1 MKERIFLFGTS
12 EYSEYI
18 YYTIKKE
25 GIIDILGFTVN
36 KTHYK
41 EKFFNGLPV
50 FVFEELF
57 NEFDMNECGI
67 LLTIGYTKMNAF
79 RKKVYDECKAL
90 NYKIATFISARSLCD
105 SDSVGEGSI
114 VMPMSY
120 IPPLTKIGVCNVIN
134 VATIIGHT
142 SEVGDFNWF
151 SGNCVMGGD
160 VKVGSYCFFGMN
172 SLLKNN
178 INVKSCTMLGA
189 YSYLSEDTIEGRFYS
204 GNPAVNTKKLKS
216 KLVCD
221 FI

>member
-1 MKERIFLFGTS
+1 MNVVIFGTT
-12 EYSEYI
+12 EFSEYI
-18 YYTIKKE
+18 YYTIKTE
-25 GIIDILGFTVN
+25 NEDNVIAFTMT
-36 KTHYK
+36 KDYIK
-41 EKFFNGLPV
+41 SDKYCGLPV
-50 FVFEELF
+50 LPFEELNQLL
-57 NEFDMNECGI
+57 NEPFEI
-67 LLTIGYTKMNAF
+67 LLTLSYKAMNTG
-79 RKKVYDECKAL
+79 RERLYKECKDRG
-90 NYKIATFISARSLCD
+90 YRVYTYISSRAVCD
-105 SDSVGEGSI
+105 SDSIGEGSI

-120 IPPLTKIGVCNVIN
+120 IPPLTRIGVCNVIN

-142 SEVGDFNWF
+142 SEVGNYNWF

-178 INVKSCTMLGA
+178 INVASYTMLGA
-189 YSYLSEDTIEGRFYS
+189 YSYLGEDTIEGRFYL